1 MDSIIDFYNENE
13 DNNSHVVFPQ
23 FIYDDR
29 RLCSKIYT
37 FLKLSGLIFYTV
49 TLSTCNKPDFY
60 IVMIIVM
67 FLSTLNSLRYEY
79 QHYRRYGTIF
89 SSLDDFYIWKREQY
103 PKSRIFFS
111 TIELSMKIVFFI
123 KTFPPEFEFS
133 NLCRIGESIYK
144 LHILGTFIIYFVIFA
159 FSLCLLLSFFCSD
172 YIYHRS
178 NICQQNVTLPI
189 PVILNNHII
198 INNQTEEC
206 SICLDLD
213 NGQTWVIL
221 PCGHK
226 FHGSCVSL
234 WLNTHQTCPICR
246 LNIVS
251 VV

>member
-1 MDSIIDFYNENE
+1 MDYIIDFYNEYD
-13 DNNSHVVFPQ
+13 DNGRVVFPQ

-29 RLCSKIYT
+29 RACSKFHI
-37 FLKLSGLIFYTV
+37 FIKLLGLVFYTI
-49 TLSTCNKPDFY
+49 TLPTCNRSDFY
-60 IVMIIVM
+60 IIMILVM
-67 FLSTLNSLRYEY
+67 FLSVVNSLRYEY
-79 QHYRRYGTIF
+79 KHYTRYGTIF
-89 SSLDDFYIWKREQY
+89 SSLNDFHIWKQKLW

-111 TIELSMKIVFFI
+111 TIELSIKIGFFI
-123 KTFPPEFEFS
+123 KTFPPEFDFS
-133 NLCRIGESIYK
+133 NSCGIGESIYK
-144 LHILGTFIIYFVIFA
+144 LHILGILVIYFVIFA
-159 FSLCLLLSFFCSD
+159 FSLCLLSSFCCSD

-178 NICQQNVTLPI
+178 NTCQQNVTLPI